1 MAERAG
7 SDGPRELSSAAG
19 TGGARPAVR
28 RGLVIALLLGAAL
41 LHVQALGFD
50 YVYDDQPAVV
60 ENPTLASDDPAA
72 VFATDYWGGRR
83 AYRHVTTYRPLTSLT
98 FWAERAAFG
107 LDPRIS
113 HGVNLALYVL
123 GVWLA
128 FALLRA
134 ARARFEV
141 AWLAAAWFA
150 VMPAHVEA
158 VVGVVNRA
166 ELLAFLSIAGTTLLW
181 LKGQRHWA
189 LVSFGLGLLCKENA
203 VTALPILALAS
214 LQELRG
220 GGPRPWRRAAAIA
233 ARLLPFATLVLG
245 LLMLR
250 GAVLPAVLG
259 GDIPLADNP
268 LIEAGPVG
276 RALTPFKL
284 FARALASGLFPV
296 ALSPD
301 YTLNAIPIAH
311 LSDPAAWAGVAALGA
326 LAWAAWVTR
335 RRVPELAAGLAWFL
349 VTWSV
354 VSNLPFLST
363 ILYSD
368 RGLYTPSLGLA
379 LMVAV
384 VLERG
389 ARGLPRRALAF
400 ALLAPLVGAQALG
413 AVHYAHAW
421 RTDRA
426 LFERAVVATPGSG
439 RAHAN
444 LGWTL
449 MDEDPARAEE
459 HLRRALAIHP
469 GDFVARTNLGA
480 MLVGQGRAA
489 EAERELEDARR
500 RAPGYAEAWINLA
513 NLLVRTGRPAEALE
527 AARRATALAPDDP
540 TAWENHG
547 AAALQ
552 IGATREG
559 VRALAAAIE
568 AGHPNPSGVVD
579 NLAALAGRAPELVP
593 HMLRALSPRWASVLR
608 GRLSGPKRSPAL
620 DP

>member
-1 MAERAG
+1 LTGRAG
-7 SDGPRELSSAAG
+7 SDDFEELSAAAG
-19 TGGARPAVR
+19 AGGVPPAVR
-28 RGLVIALLLGAAL
+28 RGLVIVLLLGAAS

-50 YVYDDQPAVV
+50 YVYDDHSAVV
-60 ENPTLASDDPAA
+60 ENPVLAGDDPGA

-107 LDPRIS
+107 LSPQVS
-113 HGVNLALYVL
+113 HGLNLLLYVL
-123 GVWLA
+123 GVWMA

-134 ARARFEV
+134 ARV
-141 AWLAAAWFA
+141 SVQVSWLSAAWFA
-150 VMPAHVEA
+150 LMPVHVEA

-166 ELLAFLSIAGTTLLW
+166 ELLAFLSITGTALLW
-181 LKGQRHWA
+181 LKGLRHWA
-189 LVSFGLGLLCKENA
+189 LVSFGLGLLCKENT
-203 VTALPILALAS
+203 VTALPLLALAS
-214 LQELRG
+214 WLELRE
-220 GGPRPWRRAAAIA
+220 REARHWRRAVAIA
-233 ARLLPFATLVLG
+233 VRLLPFASLVVG
-245 LLMLR
+245 LLLIR

-268 LIEAGPVG
+268 LIAAGPVG

-284 FARALASGLFPV
+284 FARALASALFPV

-311 LSDPAAWAGVAALGA
+311 LGDPAAWTGVAALGA
-326 LAWAAWVTR
+326 LTWAAWVTR

-349 VTWSV
+349 VTWSI

-379 LMVAV
+379 LMVAA

-389 ARGLPRRALAF
+389 ARGMPRRWIAF
-400 ALLAPLVGAQALG
+400 ALIAPLLGAQALG
-413 AVHYAHAW
+413 AVRYAHAW

-426 LFERAVVATPGSG
+426 LFERAVTTTPESG

-444 LGWTL
+444 LGWAL

-459 HLRRALAIHP
+459 HLRRALEIHSD
-469 GDFVARTNLGA
+469 DFVARVNLGA
-480 MLVGQGRAA
+480 MLVGQRRVQ
-489 EAERELEDARR
+489 EAERELRDAQR
-500 RAPGYAEAWINLA
+500 RAPGYAEAHINLA
-513 NLLVRTGRPAEALE
+513 NLLIHTGRPREALE
-527 AARRATALAPDDP
+527 AARRASARAPDMP

-552 IGATREG
+552 SGEAREG
-559 VRALAAAIE
+559 IRALAAAIR
-568 AGHPNPSGVVD
+568 AGHANPQGILR
-579 NLAALAGRAPELVP
+579 NLAGVARA
-593 HMLRALSPRWASVLR
+593 
-608 GRLSGPKRSPAL
+608 SPAL
-620 DP
+620 WPLMLQELDPRSATALRAMRSP